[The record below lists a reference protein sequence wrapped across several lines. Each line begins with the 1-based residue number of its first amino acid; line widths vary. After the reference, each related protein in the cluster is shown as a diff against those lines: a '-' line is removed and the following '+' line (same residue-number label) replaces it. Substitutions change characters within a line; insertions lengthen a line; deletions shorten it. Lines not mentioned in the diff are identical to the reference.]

1 MPCALLIRMRA
12 LEAGRPFLDYSMR
25 SIFSAFSIL
34 ILALALAAGDCV
46 PLSAQSQQLAHSHG
60 ARSVT
65 DLPAPPADPA
75 ALRIWSDAQ
84 RVSGPRLLV
93 SLEERRV
100 WHMNGNR
107 VLFTAPVAIGKSVIL
122 EWEDREWNFATPRG
136 RRTVLGKEK
145 NPVWVPP
152 DWHYVEL
159 ALAQGWQLEA
169 VTRGKPFRLSDG
181 SKVTVRGR
189 SIGRTLPDGSFV
201 AVPPGD
207 EAVFEGTLFMPPIG
221 SDNRRIPGE
230 LGRFKI
236 DLGDAYY
243 FHGTPYEQS
252 IGTASTHGCL
262 RLMDADIEHLYQTVR
277 VGTPVFIY

>member
-1 MPCALLIRMRA
+1 MR
-12 LEAGRPFLDYSMR
+12 R
-25 SIFSAFSIL
+25 IVTIISIL
-34 ILALALAAGDCV
+34 MPALALMAGDAGS
-46 PLSAQSQQLAHSHG
+46 LTAQSEQLALVHG
-60 ARSVT
+60 ARAVT
-65 DLPAPPADPA
+65 DVPGPPSDPA
-75 ALRIWSDAQ
+75 ALRVWSEAQ
-84 RVSGPRLLV
+84 QVSGPRLMV
-93 SLEERRV
+93 SLEDRRV

-107 VLFTAPVAIGKSVIL
+107 VLYTAPVAIGKSVIL
-122 EWEDREWNFATPRG
+122 EWEGREWNFATPRG
-136 RRTVLGKEK
+136 RRAVLGKEK

-152 DWHYVEL
+152 DWHYVEV
-159 ALAQGWQLEA
+159 AMAQGWQLEA
-169 VTRGKPFRLSDG
+169 VTRGKPFPLSDG
-181 SKVTVRGR
+181 SRVTVRGR
-189 SIGRTLPDGSFV
+189 SIGRSLPDGSFI
-201 AVPPGD
+201 AVPPGE

-262 RLMDADIEHLYQTVR
+262 RLVDADIEHLYQTVA

>member
-1 MPCALLIRMRA
+1 MHR
-12 LEAGRPFLDYSMR
+12 SMR
-25 SIFSAFSIL
+25 WSRSGIPIL
-34 ILALALAAGDCV
+34 VAVLTLAAGARV
-46 PLSAQSQQLAHSHG
+46 PLSAQTGQVAMAAG
-60 ARSVT
+60 AGSAVDVPR
-65 DLPAPPADPA
+65 PPSDPS
-75 ALRIWSDAQ
+75 ALRVWSQAQ

-100 WHMNGNR
+100 WHMSGNR
-107 VLFTAPVAIGKSVIL
+107 VLYTAPVAIGKSMIL

-136 RRTVLGKEK
+136 RRAVLGKQK

-159 ALAQGWQLEA
+159 AVAQGWKLEA
-169 VTRGKPFRLSDG
+169 VTRGKPYRLSDG
-181 SKVTVRGR
+181 SKVMVRGR

-201 AVPPGD
+201 PVPQGE

-230 LGRFKI
+230 LGRFKL

-262 RLMDADIEHLYQTVR
+262 RMVDADIEHLYRTVA